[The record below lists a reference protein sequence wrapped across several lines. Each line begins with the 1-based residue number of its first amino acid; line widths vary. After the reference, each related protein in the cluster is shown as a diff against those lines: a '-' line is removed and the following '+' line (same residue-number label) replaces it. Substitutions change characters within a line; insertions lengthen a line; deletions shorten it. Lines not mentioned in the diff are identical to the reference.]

1 VELQLIVP
9 EFVREVV
16 EEVAFQARQDQKID
30 KRSGVSQRLPISLL
44 ENVVSNA
51 ERRALAT
58 GESVA
63 VPRITDIYAALPA
76 ITGKFEL
83 EYEGEL
89 KGADNVARE
98 LIRTSVGNV
107 FGGWYPSAD
116 LRQVTEWFDL
126 GGTLHVDDTLS
137 AVELL
142 ARTSEVQGLQDL
154 AREARLGK
162 KPSDAML
169 AAGVDFVLEGMYA
182 QRKISRSEE
191 GQFQAAEQ
199 MKRVPRMAPDPLAE
213 RDIPNLGNKKKYY
226 N

>member
-1 VELQLIVP
+1 
-9 EFVREVV
+9 
-16 EEVAFQARQDQKID
+16 
-30 KRSGVSQRLPISLL
+30 
-44 ENVVSNA
+44 
-51 ERRALAT
+51 
-58 GESVA
+58 VA

-98 LIRTSVGNV
+98 LIRVSVGNV
-107 FGGWYPSAD
+107 FNGWYPGAD

-137 AVELL
+137 AADLL
-142 ARTSEVQGLQDL
+142 ARTAQVQGLHDL

-162 KPSDAML
+162 KPSEPML
-169 AAGVDFVLEGMYA
+169 ASGVDFVLEGLYA
-182 QRKISRSEE
+182 QRKISRSDE

-199 MKRVPRMAPDPLAE
+199 VKRAPRMAPDPLSE
-213 RDIPNLGNKKKYY
+213 REVPNLGNKKKYY